1 MSDYFAG
8 LRPWQPAHVKN
19 LLRPLLENHAALDA
33 SDTGVGKTACA
44 LAVARIF
51 GVTPLVLGPK
61 ATRVGWEDFSKML
74 GVPIQF
80 ENYEKAR
87 IDSVPHECPGCGR
100 RRSRSPKDIV
110 NLGSPTCENSR
121 CSMLGQ
127 RMTPEYVDR
136 LGYEKPHG
144 SGSFWVWTV
153 AHSMRIF
160 DECHLCGGSTSL
172 TGKML
177 RSARQSSDYVLCL
190 SATAADNPEHLK
202 NLGRALGLFDGKGY
216 MPWLM
221 RHGLAPDYSGEWR
234 MTEDTD
240 ELAAAMKRIHSEI
253 FPSRGARLRRCD
265 IPGFPK
271 TIIDTLLLEPT
282 SDVTEASK
290 LAESPALGDRVLA
303 AKDFEMEIVK
313 ALPDHILQSR
323 ENGNNI
329 GVFLNF
335 TDSVDYLADWARK
348 KKFQFGIVDGRQTG
362 EKGDI
367 ERRRVMEGIRGGQLN
382 MLISNNRAGGAGASY
397 HHPTKAADVY
407 IVPSEDGRQMKQ
419 VCGRFWRDGG
429 AFSRQ
434 FFCGLQGT
442 PQEDIL
448 RTNREKIQRIDI
460 LNGDDLAAMKFI

>member
-1 MSDYFAG
+1 MTNPFSG

-19 LLRPLLENHAALDA
+19 LLRALLTHRAALDA
-33 SDTGVGKTACA
+33 SDTGVGKTPCA

-51 GVTPLVLGPK
+51 GVTPLVMGPK
-61 ATRVGWEDFSKML
+61 ATRVGWEDFSKMM

-80 ENYEKAR
+80 VNYEKAR
-87 IDSVPHECPGCGR
+87 IDTVPHECSGCGR
-100 RRSRSPKDIV
+100 RRARSPKDIV
-110 NLGSPTCENSR
+110 VHGTPVCENSR
-121 CSMLGQ
+121 CPNLGQ

-144 SGSFWVWTV
+144 KGSFWVWTYTP
-153 AHSMRIF
+153 AMMIF
-160 DECHLCGGSTSL
+160 DEGHLCGGATSL

-177 RSARQSSDYVLCL
+177 RSARQATDHTLIL

-202 NLGRALGLFDGKGY
+202 NIGRALGLFDSKGY

-221 RHGLAPDYSGEWR
+221 KHGLAPDYSGEWR

-240 ELAAAMKRIHSEI
+240 ELAVAMKNIHHEI

-265 IPGFPK
+265 IPGFPE
-271 TIIDTLLLEPT
+271 TLIDTLLIEPE
-282 SDVTEASK
+282 SDMTEANEW
-290 LAESPALGDRVLA
+290 AESGELALRQSA
-303 AKDFEMEIVK
+303 HKCYEMEIVK
-313 ALPDHILQSR
+313 LLPDYILQSR
-323 ENGNNI
+323 ENGNNV

-335 TDSVDYLADWARK
+335 TDAVDMLADWARK
-348 KKFQFGIVDGRQTG
+348 KKFRFGIVDGRQTG

-367 ERRRVMEGIRGGQLN
+367 ERRRVMTGIRNGELN
-382 MLISNNRAGGAGASY
+382 LLISNNRAGGAGASY
-397 HHPTKAADVY
+397 HHPTIPADVY

-434 FFCGLQGT
+434 FFLGLRGT
-442 PQEDIL
+442 PQEEHL
-448 RTNREKIQRIDI
+448 LTNREKIRRIDI
-460 LNGDDLAAMKFI
+460 LNGDDLASLKF